1 MAKTAKLREKAR
13 DQERKGN
20 WKDAL
25 ALYEKVVQAEPD
37 EDPDLTIL
45 NKIGDLR
52 LRAGRI
58 DGAVQAWERAA
69 ASYAESGLPNNA
81 IALCRKVQRVAPDRI
96 EVYRQLGQLS
106 AANGFL
112 ADARENFLAYAER
125 KQRLGDLDASFAAL
139 AEFADLFPD
148 DTAIRRSLADQLMT
162 HGREEEAVRQY
173 RLLHEAALRK
183 GDGATAEA
191 VRQRLSE
198 LGVEEPAAPVV
209 EAAPEGDEGEGAA
222 GGGVLPGLEPTGME
236 VEELDDLEPLPLLDM
251 EPQGDAGPAPPEAEL
266 AAGLDRPEATDH
278 PGDELLDIAPLDGL
292 EATTLEPARE
302 PDAEADEEGDVLE
315 DALLDI
321 DAEPASGLEATGVR
335 EDLAADADADLEIHE
350 ASEAADEAIPA
361 GDMQVEDFDLEA
373 EPLPLLEPDVR
384 EADAGLDIEI
394 GTPALPDPSDV
405 LPADEVEETGNDRE
419 EPGVLEIDLEGVR
432 IGTDAEGEDA
442 AAYADHEATSTGE
455 DEDEAGLEIE
465 GDVEAEA
472 EVEAEA
478 DAEPV
483 PMDPVADGLAALAAE
498 PADLEALESLLA
510 APAGARAAEVETAA
524 RAVPRALAEGGD
536 HAAALRATGMLLERW
551 PDDVRLLQKRAEYA
565 FRAGDRRTLLTAY
578 VALAARLEETGEPAK
593 AAAVRQRVRDLDPD
607 HPSLAAP
614 SPPVGASGGDPAPAT
629 EEYVDLGQLILGGQ
643 PLRDSTRFV
652 VPEEEPSGDEDR
664 DFAEM
669 LSQFKAKVS
678 ENIAVEDSASH
689 FDLGLAFKDMGL
701 IDEAIGQFQVALR
714 GGANPLRTLEVLG
727 QCFTEKGQFAVAVR
741 VLERAL
747 NVRGATDG
755 DLVGVL
761 YQLACCEEALG
772 REDAAREHFERV
784 LAVDVGF
791 RDVSARLAG
800 LSIG

>member
-1 MAKTAKLREKAR
+1 
-13 DQERKGN
+13 
-20 WKDAL
+20 
-25 ALYEKVVQAEPD
+25 V
-37 EDPDLTIL
+37 
-45 NKIGDLR
+45 
-52 LRAGRI
+52 
-58 DGAVQAWERAA
+58 
-69 ASYAESGLPNNA
+69 
-81 IALCRKVQRVAPDRI
+81 
-96 EVYRQLGQLS
+96 
-106 AANGFL
+106 
-112 ADARENFLAYAER
+112 
-125 KQRLGDLDASFAAL
+125 
-139 AEFADLFPD
+139 
-148 DTAIRRSLADQLMT
+148 
-162 HGREEEAVRQY
+162 
-173 RLLHEAALRK
+173 
-183 GDGATAEA
+183 
-191 VRQRLSE
+191 
-198 LGVEEPAAPVV
+198 
-209 EAAPEGDEGEGAA
+209 
-222 GGGVLPGLEPTGME
+222 
-236 VEELDDLEPLPLLDM
+236 
-251 EPQGDAGPAPPEAEL
+251 
-266 AAGLDRPEATDH
+266 
-278 PGDELLDIAPLDGL
+278 
-292 EATTLEPARE
+292 
-302 PDAEADEEGDVLE
+302 
-315 DALLDI
+315 
-321 DAEPASGLEATGVR
+321 
-335 EDLAADADADLEIHE
+335 
-350 ASEAADEAIPA
+350 
-361 GDMQVEDFDLEA
+361 
-373 EPLPLLEPDVR
+373 
-384 EADAGLDIEI
+384 
-394 GTPALPDPSDV
+394 
-405 LPADEVEETGNDRE
+405 
-419 EPGVLEIDLEGVR
+419 
-432 IGTDAEGEDA
+432 
-442 AAYADHEATSTGE
+442 
-455 DEDEAGLEIE
+455 EIE
-465 GDVEAEA
+465 GEVEVEA

-478 DAEPV
+478 DAEPA

-510 APAGARAAEVETAA
+510 AAAGARAAEVETAA

-614 SPPVGASGGDPAPAT
+614 SPPAGASGGDPAPAT
-629 EEYVDLGQLILGGQ
+629 EEYVDLGELILGGQ

>member
-173 RLLHEAALRK
+173 RLLHEASLRK

-191 VRQRLSE
+191 VRERLSE

-222 GGGVLPGLEPTGME
+222 EGGVLPGLEPTGME

-292 EATTLEPARE
+292 EATTLEPERE
-302 PDAEADEEGDVLE
+302 PDEAGDDLEG
-315 DALLDI
+315 ALLDI
-321 DAEPASGLEATGVR
+321 DAEPASGLDATGAR

-350 ASEAADEAIPA
+350 ASEAANEAIPA

-373 EPLPLLEPDVR
+373 EPLPLLELDDR
-384 EADAGLDIEI
+384 EADADLDIEI

-405 LPADEVEETGNDRE
+405 LPTDEVEETEIGGD
-419 EPGVLEIDLEGVR
+419 EPGIREIDLEGMQ
-432 IGTDAEGEDA
+432 IGDIAEGEEA
-442 AAYADHEATSTGE
+442 AAYADHGAISAAE
-455 DEDEAGLEIE
+455 DEDDAGVEIE
-465 GDVEAEA
+465 GEVEVEAG
-472 EVEAEA
+472 VEAEA
-478 DAEPV
+478 DAEPA
-483 PMDPVADGLAALAAE
+483 PMDPVAAGLAALAAE
-498 PADLEALESLLA
+498 PADLKALESLLA
-510 APAGARAAEVETAA
+510 AAAGARAAEVETAA

-614 SPPVGASGGDPAPAT
+614 SPPAGASGGDPAPAT
-629 EEYVDLGQLILGGQ
+629 EEYVDLGELILGGQ